1 MASIDHIR
9 NSIIDRLLA
18 ISNKEYLVALYKL
31 VENSPVI
38 DEKVKLSEEQKI
50 MLQMS
55 EEDINEG
62 RLIPQDQLDK
72 ADIEWLRKL
81 K

>member
-1 MASIDHIR
+1 MTSIDHIR
-9 NSIIDRLLA
+9 NNVIDKLLA
-18 ISNKEYLVALYKL
+18 ISDKVCFVAPYKL

-50 MLQMS
+50 MLPMS

-62 RLIPQDQLDK
+62 RLI
-72 ADIEWLRKL
+72 
-81 K
+81 